1 MPIANSEV
9 LQQPSTNIDF
19 TGNNLHHMYTK
30 CDVSVSRLPG
40 LETFANFLVVSVSVS
55 ENFVSLLVSE
65 KSLCIGINKF
75 GLVRKVSVSV
85 LENLVS
91 KKSLTIGLRKFGLGK
106 KVTNKKWPKEA
117 ISCL

>member
-55 ENFVSLLVSE
+55 KKLVSE
-65 KSLCIGINKF
+65 KSLCIGI
-75 GLVRKVSVSV
+75 
-85 LENLVS
+85 ENLVS
-91 KKSLTIGLRKFGLGK
+91 LKKSWYGIGKFGLGK
-106 KVTNKKWPKEA
+106 
-117 ISCL
+117 C